1 MNTFH
6 VIPTAGRDLQS
17 STFRFLA
24 ALGMTR
30 LYVGAILLVLAA
42 PILSAQNV
50 RFERTGFRMTSIGE
64 RMTLSG
70 RVLDARR
77 RPVATGRIRWRVAD
91 PSIAS
96 VSPQGVVVSRKTGNT
111 RLWAISGG
119 DSTSALIVVD
129 QWAARFD
136 FAPALL
142 RLDAVGAK
150 APLRIA
156 VRDAEGHLISDQ
168 NRKAATC
175 RSLNERV
182 AVLAPNGEVT
192 ARGNGTTF
200 VRCVDRGIADSVR
213 IEVRQRPARV
223 TIADKGPDRTKPLE
237 KIVGDTVRLRINA
250 VDRAGDAIVDPQSRW
265 ASLNPSIV
273 SVDPVTGFSRAIG
286 GGTATV
292 VVQVGDVSDTVKI
305 AVAPGF
311 GQAVPANSD
320 SATVLD
326 LTPRVPTLDI
336 EPLIPKEG
344 DQATVVVRA
353 RDAKG
358 NEVSN
363 APVVLRSSD
372 TSVFVVEGGLR
383 IRARKQGSAYVH
395 GRFGVATDS
404 ALISVRS
411 LAAAVGGVDTV
422 AERRRVERF
431 VRPTFPEDSLR
442 NVYKRDAD
450 SARNQ
455 MFRGSVV
462 ARGASGRMFS
472 LNAIG
477 GTSAYT
483 FKDSAAGTEKR
494 SGVVFGGL
502 GEIAP
507 FRWLKLGGEFKTGT
521 LTATETLGNPTR
533 LTEASGSITIQAFS
547 WLGVRG
553 GYALRALNDSIALQ
567 RWRIPSGSVLLR
579 LPLVGGQV
587 TTVAGITLLP
597 GAAYSGVATDMKPD
611 PLSMGGEAG
620 IEFHTG
626 WINAG
631 ILYTV
636 EGLDIE
642 ELGRSDKFST
652 LRVRLGLKRGR

>member
-1 MNTFH
+1 MNRFH

-24 ALGMTR
+24 SLGMTSR
-30 LYVGAILLVLAA
+30 YAASTLLVLAA
-42 PILSAQNV
+42 PVLSAQNV

-91 PSIAS
+91 PTIAS
-96 VSPQGVVVSRKTGNT
+96 VTPQGVVVSRKTGNT

-129 QWAARFD
+129 QWAARFE

-175 RSLNERV
+175 RALNERV
-182 AVLAPNGEVT
+182 AVLAATGEVT

-213 IEVRQRPARV
+213 IEVRQRPLRV
-223 TIADKGPDRTKPLE
+223 VIADKNPDRSKPLE
-237 KIVGDTVRLRINA
+237 KIVGDTIRLRINA
-250 VDRAGDAIVDPQSRW
+250 VDRAGDAIADPQSRW

-273 SVDPVTGFSRAIG
+273 SVDPVTGFARAIG

-292 VVQVGDVSDTVKI
+292 VVQVGDVSDTVKV

-311 GQAVPANSD
+311 GQAVPANGD
-320 SATVLD
+320 SVTVLD

-336 EPLIPKEG
+336 EPLIPREG

-363 APVVLRSSD
+363 APVALRSSD
-372 TSVFVVEGGLR
+372 TSIFVVEGGLR

-411 LAAAVGGVDTV
+411 LSAAAGIDTV
-422 AERRRVERF
+422 ADRRRSANF
-431 VRPTFPEDSLR
+431 VRPVFPEDSLR
-442 NVYKRDAD
+442 NVYKREAD

-477 GTSAYT
+477 GTAAYT
-483 FKDSAAGTEKR
+483 FLDSLSGAEKR

-507 FRWLKLGGEFKTGT
+507 FRWLKLGAEFKTGT
-521 LTATETLGNPTR
+521 LTATETLGNPTK
-533 LTEASGSITIQAFS
+533 LTEASGAITIQAFS

-553 GYALRALNDSIALQ
+553 GFALRAMNDSLALQ
-567 RWRIPSGSVLLR
+567 RWTIPSGSVLIR

-587 TTVAGITLLP
+587 TTIAGITLLP
-597 GAAYSGVATDMKPD
+597 GANYTGVADGVKPD

-631 ILYTV
+631 ILYSV
-636 EGLDIE
+636 EGLKIE

-652 LRVRLGLKRGR
+652 LKVRLGLQRGR